1 MPWLSPW
8 EVVPL
13 TKLYRSLAKRSFKN
27 NGRIYLPFIFVA
39 LMMLSFSIILH
50 DMAFNSAYK
59 SVAYMET
66 LQMVL
71 QMGYYILQIFNF
83 LFLYYTYSYLL
94 RMRSKELALYQ
105 VLGLSKKNLLAVITW
120 ENIYLF
126 FFICGLGA
134 LLGSLGNYLI
144 QGLFVR
150 FTGIQEEISWSIQK
164 ESYGINGISYLI
176 LFLLLE
182 VRAMVRIYK
191 QNPLSYLKESKR
203 RQSSKGLKGI
213 YTLVGV
219 VCLSIGYFIALQI
232 KNPVDSLVYFFI
244 AALFVVLGTYCFFLG
259 ILDIFLKFLQG
270 RKSFYY
276 EKNRMTAIS
285 GLLFRLR
292 DQAMSLGSITVLIT
306 AVLVLLSCA
315 LSLNQS
321 VEALVDTTV
330 PLDLV
335 YKTRFADQNQA
346 KKNFDDLLA
355 PSQSVLKRNKGKV
368 KKVIQLRGIDGEI
381 DLNRPEK
388 GFSSVDWN
396 DKNSMYVR
404 ILPQRE
410 VNQLLHTSY
419 DLKDGEGLVLGRES
433 SLEENL
439 DLSFLGVHRQ
449 EKKVNENLGGYYDL
463 KQVDLIQK
471 LVFVVVNDSSFNRL
485 EGQVE
490 EASLTTISHFAL
502 KDKKDE
508 KALKGELLKEGEGL
522 QKNLISSATGRQ
534 EIEEAGRGLYGGL
547 TFTGLSLG
555 IIFLIA
561 LGATIY
567 YKQLT
572 EGYEDRRSFV
582 IYRQVGMDEKTVK
595 KSIKTQVS
603 LVFFL
608 PVALSF
614 VHMIF
619 AYQLLSR
626 MMSLLNVGN
635 TIIYLKATL
644 MVVIL
649 VLVLYFIWYK
659 ITGSVYYNLIGKKNK
674 GLLF

>member
-1 MPWLSPW
+1 M
-8 EVVPL
+8 VPL

-66 LQMVL
+66 LQMIL

-164 ESYGINGISYLI
+164 ESYEINGISYLI
-176 LFLLLE
+176 LFFLLE

-203 RQSSKGLKGI
+203 RQSSQALKGV

-355 PSQSVLKRNKGKV
+355 PSQSVLKRNKAKV

-381 DLNRPEK
+381 DLNHPEK

-439 DLSFLGVHRQ
+439 DLSFLGVHQQ
-449 EKKVNENLGGYYDL
+449 EKEVNEDLGRYYDL

-490 EASLTTISHFAL
+490 ETSLTTISHFAL

-508 KALKGELLKEGEGL
+508 KALKGQFLKEGEGL
-522 QKNLISSATGRQ
+522 QKDLISSATGRQ
-534 EIEEAGRGLYGGL
+534 ELEEDVRGLYGGL

-572 EGYEDRRSFV
+572 EGYEDRWSFV

-603 LVFFL
+603 LIFFL

-614 VHMIF
+614 IHMAF

-635 TIIYLKATL
+635 TIIYLKSTL
-644 MVVIL
+644 VVVAL
-649 VLVLYFIWYK
+649 VLILYFIWYK
-659 ITGSVYYNLIGKKNK
+659 ITGSVYYNLVGKKNK
-674 GLLF
+674 GLLS

>member
-1 MPWLSPW
+1 M
-8 EVVPL
+8 

-39 LMMLSFSIILH
+39 VMMLSFSIILH
-50 DMAFNSAYK
+50 DMAFNSSYK

-66 LQMVL
+66 LQMIL

-164 ESYGINGISYLI
+164 ESYEINGISYLI

-182 VRAMVRIYK
+182 IRAMVRIYK

-203 RQSSKGLKGI
+203 RQSSKGLKGV

-259 ILDIFLKFLQG
+259 ILDIFLRFLQG

-285 GLLFRLR
+285 GLLFRLG
-292 DQAMSLGSITVLIT
+292 DQAMSLGSITILIT

-355 PSQSVLKRNKGKV
+355 PSRSVLKRNKAKV

-381 DLNRPEK
+381 DLNHPEK

-404 ILPQRE
+404 ILPQGE

-439 DLSFLGVHRQ
+439 DLSFLGIHRQ

-471 LVFVVVNDSSFNRL
+471 LIFVVVNDSSFNRL

-522 QKNLISSATGRQ
+522 QKNLISSATSRQ
-534 EIEEAGRGLYGGL
+534 EIGEDARGLYGGL

-614 VHMIF
+614 IHMAF
-619 AYQLLSR
+619 AYQLLSH

-635 TIIYLKATL
+635 TIIYLKSTL
-644 MVVIL
+644 VVVAL
-649 VLVLYFIWYK
+649 VLILYFIWYK
-659 ITGSVYYNLIGKKNK
+659 ITGSVYYNLVGKKNK
-674 GLLF
+674 GLLS

>member
-1 MPWLSPW
+1 MEFLN
-8 EVVPL
+8 
-13 TKLYRSLAKRSFKN
+13 KLYRSLAKRSFKN

-39 LMMLSFSIILH
+39 VMMLSFSIILH

-59 SVAYMET
+59 SVAFMET
-66 LQMVL
+66 LQMIL

-126 FFICGLGA
+126 FFICGLGG
-134 LLGSLGNYLI
+134 LLGSLGNYLV

-150 FTGIQEEISWSIQK
+150 FTGIQEEISWAIQR
-164 ESYGINGISYLI
+164 ESYEINGISYLI

-182 VRAMVRIYK
+182 TRAMVRIFK

-203 RQSSKGLKGI
+203 RQSSKALKGI

-404 ILPQRE
+404 IIPQRE

-439 DLSFLGVHRQ
+439 DLSFLGVHQQ
-449 EKKVNENLGGYYDL
+449 EKEVNEDLGRYYDL

-490 EASLTTISHFAL
+490 EAALTTISHFAL

-508 KALKGELLKEGEGL
+508 KALKGELLKEGEDL
-522 QKNLISSATGRQ
+522 EKDLIRSATSRQ

>member
-1 MPWLSPW
+1 M
-8 EVVPL
+8 VPL

-66 LQMVL
+66 LQMIL

-105 VLGLSKKNLLAVITW
+105 VLGLSKKNLLTVITW

-134 LLGSLGNYLI
+134 LLGSLGNYLV

-150 FTGIQEEISWSIQK
+150 FTGIQEEIPWTVQR
-164 ESYGINGISYLI
+164 ESYEINGISYLI

-182 VRAMVRIYK
+182 IRAMVRIFK

-335 YKTRFADQNQA
+335 YKTRFADQSQA

-355 PSQSVLKRNKGKV
+355 PSQSVLKRNKTKV
-368 KKVIQLRGIDGEI
+368 KEVIQLRGIDGEI
-381 DLNRPEK
+381 DLNHPEK

-404 ILPQRE
+404 ILPQGE

-439 DLSFLGVHRQ
+439 DLSFLGIHRQ

-471 LVFVVVNDSSFNRL
+471 LIFVVVNDSSFNRL

-522 QKNLISSATGRQ
+522 QKDLISSATGRQ
-534 EIEEAGRGLYGGL
+534 EIEEASRGLYGGL

-614 VHMIF
+614 IHMAF

-635 TIIYLKATL
+635 TIIYLKSTL
-644 MVVIL
+644 VVVAL
-649 VLVLYFIWYK
+649 VLILYFIWYK
-659 ITGSVYYNLIGKKNK
+659 ITGSVYYNLVGKKNK
-674 GLLF
+674 GLLS

>member
-1 MPWLSPW
+1 M
-8 EVVPL
+8 VPL

-39 LMMLSFSIILH
+39 VMMLSFSIILH

-59 SVAYMET
+59 SVAFMKT
-66 LQMVL
+66 LQMIL

-126 FFICGLGA
+126 FFICGLGG
-134 LLGSLGNYLI
+134 LLGSLGNYLV

-164 ESYGINGISYLI
+164 ESYETNGISYLI

-182 VRAMVRIYK
+182 IRAMVRIYK

-219 VCLSIGYFIALQI
+219 VCLSIGYFIALKI
-232 KNPVDSLVYFFI
+232 KDPVSSTLYFFI

-381 DLNRPEK
+381 DLNHPEK

-439 DLSFLGVHRQ
+439 DLSFLGIHRQ

-471 LVFVVVNDSSFNRL
+471 LIFVVVNDSSFNRL

-490 EASLTTISHFAL
+490 ETSLTTISHFAL

-508 KALKGELLKEGEGL
+508 KALKGQFLKEGEGL

-534 EIEEAGRGLYGGL
+534 EIEEDGRGLYGGL

-555 IIFLIA
+555 IIFLVA

-614 VHMIF
+614 IHMAF
-619 AYQLLSR
+619 AYQILSR

-635 TIIYLKATL
+635 TIIYLKSTL
-644 MVVIL
+644 VVVAL
-649 VLVLYFIWYK
+649 VLILYFIWYK
-659 ITGSVYYNLIGKKNK
+659 ITGSVYYNLVGKKNK
-674 GLLF
+674 GLLS

>member
-1 MPWLSPW
+1 M
-8 EVVPL
+8 VPL

-66 LQMVL
+66 LQMIL

-150 FTGIQEEISWSIQK
+150 FTGIQEEISWSIQR
-164 ESYGINGISYLI
+164 ESYEINGISYLI

-182 VRAMVRIYK
+182 IRAMVRIYK

-203 RQSSKGLKGI
+203 RQSSKGLKGV

-259 ILDIFLKFLQG
+259 ILDIFLRFLQG

-285 GLLFRLR
+285 GLLFRLG

-355 PSQSVLKRNKGKV
+355 PSRSVLKRNKGKV

-381 DLNRPEK
+381 DLNHPEK

-396 DKNSMYVR
+396 DKNSMCVR
-404 ILPQRE
+404 ILPQGE

-419 DLKDGEGLVLGRES
+419 DLKDGEGFVLGRES
-433 SLEENL
+433 SLEEDL
-439 DLSFLGVHRQ
+439 DLSFLGIHRQ
-449 EKKVNENLGGYYDL
+449 EKKVNEDLGAYYDL

-471 LVFVVVNDSSFNRL
+471 LVFVVVKDSSFNHL
-485 EGQVE
+485 EEQVE

-534 EIEEAGRGLYGGL
+534 EIEEDARGLYGGL

-555 IIFLIA
+555 IIFLVA

-614 VHMIF
+614 IHMAF

-635 TIIYLKATL
+635 TIIYLKSTL
-644 MVVIL
+644 VVVAL
-649 VLVLYFIWYK
+649 VLILYFIWYK
-659 ITGSVYYNLIGKKNK
+659 ITGSVYYNLVGKKNK
-674 GLLF
+674 GVLS